1 MYKIIILSI
10 LTLFSLSCRADA
22 AGHGKRELRSLES
35 FQSVADFEAYN
46 VQLRK
51 TCLSNAEN
59 DIHADCCFN
68 ESEIWD
74 RELTI
79 YYKKLRALLSEKEKS
94 SLHAAQQAW
103 KKYRDAVIEFN
114 SQILAHKYA
123 DKVGTMYSAMR
134 SGEAC
139 EAMTPIIKHR
149 TLFLKSWYEKIKL
162 AV

>member
-22 AGHGKRELRSLES
+22 SGAGKRELRSLES
-35 FQSVADFEAYN
+35 FQSVADFETYN
-46 VQLRK
+46 GQLREY
-51 TCLSNAEN
+51 CLSNADN
-59 DIHADCCFN
+59 GTHADCCFS
-68 ESEIWD
+68 ESEIWN

-103 KKYRDAVIEFN
+103 KKYRDAVTEFN
-114 SQILAHKYA
+114 SQVLAHKYA
-123 DKVGTMYSAMR
+123 DKVGTMYNGMR
-134 SGEAC
+134 SGEEC
-139 EAMTPIIKHR
+139 DAMTPIIKDR
-149 TLFLKSWYEKIKL
+149 TLFLKTWYEKIKL